1 MKEGDTMNYTFIT
14 ISLCFVIFTYFGA
27 KWAFR
32 YLAIFL
38 LLKLITLLKEK
49 GLEAFKQK
57 AGGFT
62 DADNAEM

>member
-1 MKEGDTMNYTFIT
+1 MEYTFLT
-14 ISLCFVIFTYFGA
+14 ISLCLVIFTYIA
-27 KWAFR
+27 SKWLFR
-32 YLAIFL
+32 YIAIFL

-57 AGGFT
+57 AGGVT